1 MIEKVAFFRF
11 SSTISALEQYR
22 VFGPLTKAGI
32 QILEGIKDSCVDQE
46 VIRESDLV
54 LFQRDFS
61 SHFDWY
67 KTVVNHAR
75 ESGKPIIL
83 DLDDDLF
90 ALPSDHPDR
99 ISTYYASGLPA
110 LLHAILNVDGI
121 TVTTQP
127 LKETVQNLNPNVW
140 VLPNYFD
147 DQLWDFNPQ
156 KPKFHG
162 EPVTIFYMGT
172 ETHRPDLASISKPL
186 FQLADFFGPAIKF
199 YFYGIE
205 PPSGLEELTQ
215 VTHQPVQTFNY
226 EMFVSCMS
234 QIQADI
240 AIAPL
245 CDNAFN
251 RSKSAIKFF
260 EYTAMGIPSVYADL
274 PPYSSIIRDGYNGL
288 LAQTPD
294 QWYEKIRLL
303 IEKPELRQ
311 MIIQNAQESIKTQW
325 LMSNHSSE
333 WLETYNKIDNFV
345 RMAQVD
351 RDHILDSLEMV
362 VTQQKEIR
370 DRQEL
375 INSLN
380 DKISTQSS
388 QLGVLEAE
396 TTSLETEKAALEAKM
411 TSLETDK
418 AALEDKMTSLET
430 EKAALEAEKTSLEE
444 IIFDLQH
451 KLEDKEH
458 QIDEL
463 ENTISKILLSK
474 SWRITRP
481 FRKLFW
487 RSKGRLD

>member
-1 MIEKVAFFRF
+1 MIKKVAFFRF

-32 QILEGIKDSCVDQE
+32 QILEGIKDSRVDQE

-90 ALPSDHPDR
+90 ALPPDHPDR

-121 TVTTQP
+121 TVTTEP
-127 LKETVQNLNPNVW
+127 LKEAVQNLNPNVW

-147 DQLWDFNPQ
+147 DQLWDFHPQ
-156 KPKFHG
+156 KPNLHG

-172 ETHRPDLASISKPL
+172 ATHRPDLDSISKPL
-186 FQLADFFGPAIKF
+186 FQLADLFGPAIKF

-226 EMFVSCMS
+226 EMFVSYIS

-245 CDNAFN
+245 CDNTFN

-260 EYTAMGIPSVYADL
+260 EYSALGIPGVYADL

-288 LAQTPD
+288 LAQTPN
-294 QWYEKIRLL
+294 QWNEKIRLL
-303 IEKPELRQ
+303 IENPELRQ

-345 RMAQVD
+345 RMGQVD

-380 DKISTQSS
+380 DKISTQSW
-388 QLGVLEAE
+388 QMGTLEKAK
-396 TTSLETEKAALEAKM
+396 TSLEKKNVSLEAEKAALVEA
-411 TSLETDK
+411 
-418 AALEDKMTSLET
+418 
-430 EKAALEAEKTSLEE
+430 KTSLEE
-444 IIFDLQH
+444 RVIDLEH
-451 KLEDKEH
+451 ELVDKQREIH
-458 QIDEL
+458 EL
-463 ENTISKILLSK
+463 ENSISKILLSR
-474 SWRITRP
+474 SWTITRP
-481 FRKLFW
+481 LRKLFW
-487 RSKGRLD
+487 KSEGRL